1 MKDKNHLFLVFHLEL
16 NILYLSYIYIYRK
29 DKYKDINELLNDKSE
44 IKKVANIYSKYSLV
58 MDDYDDEYDDTY
70 DSHDV
75 RGTTQDDVSDSR
87 AFTTPRVSS
96 HII

>member
-1 MKDKNHLFLVFHLEL
+1 
-16 NILYLSYIYIYRK
+16 
-29 DKYKDINELLNDKSE
+29 
-44 IKKVANIYSKYSLV
+44 

-75 RGTTQDDVSDSR
+75 RGTTQDDVPDSR

-96 HII
+96 YII